1 MLIVECFMLLVYFLS
16 HTPGKPELEIGY
28 LQFYLGAIGTAGII
42 LGLCRIF
49 HRHRKS
55 TTGLQYITVNFFLL
69 WGCLFSA
76 YDVWHGNG
84 GVALPQLMLFT
95 SSGFRF
101 PKRIHFTI
109 NIGYWVIYVL
119 LLFIMKLP
127 QRTFYSETIN
137 SGIYLMIACSMFCI
151 ADRFQT
157 AREQAVQKILQLQGE
172 NLDMMAAQITEVQA
186 AVEETRLLRHDLRH
200 IAFAVRENT
209 EKGNY
214 AALLEIAEGVLQKT
228 AKLELRKSVQIFT
241 GVPEIDSALGGCMEW
256 GSQKN
261 VQLSIS
267 VQRPSQVNIRAFSL
281 VLLNSLENACIAVE
295 HQSSGERNLCVIGE
309 IRGSQYYLEI
319 TNSYEAGSVIIHPE
333 TGLPSAKGKTPGYG
347 TQSIAH
353 IIEQHQGYWRFRAG
367 EKFQFQ
373 ALFTREID
381 T

>member
-1 MLIVECFMLLVYFLS
+1 MLLVYFLS

-28 LQFYLGAIGTAGII
+28 LLFYLGAIGMAGII
-42 LGLCRIF
+42 LGMSRF
-49 HRHRKS
+49 FRRYRKS
-55 TTGLQYITVNFFLL
+55 TAGLQYVTVNFFLL

-76 YDVWHGNG
+76 YDVWHRNG

-101 PKRIHFTI
+101 PKRIHFAI
-109 NIGYWVIYVL
+109 NIGCWVIY
-119 LLFIMKLP
+119 LLFLFILRLP
-127 QRTFYSETIN
+127 QRTFYSEAIN

-157 AREQAVQKILQLQGE
+157 AREKAVQKILRLQGE

-209 EKGNY
+209 EKQNY
-214 AALLEIAEGVLQKT
+214 EALLEIAEGVLKKT
-228 AKLELRKSVQIFT
+228 AKLELRRSARIFT
-241 GVPEIDSALGGCMEW
+241 GVPEVDSALGGCMEW
-256 GSQKN
+256 SSQKN

-281 VLLNSLENACIAVE
+281 VLLNALENACIAVE
-295 HQSSGERNLCVIGE
+295 HQSSGERSMGVVGE
-309 IRGSQYYLEI
+309 IRGRQYYLEI
-319 TNSYEAGSVIIHPE
+319 TNSYEAGNVIIHPE
-333 TGLPSAKGKTPGYG
+333 TGLPYAKGQGPGYG

-373 ALFTREID
+373 ALFSRDIET
-381 T
+381 